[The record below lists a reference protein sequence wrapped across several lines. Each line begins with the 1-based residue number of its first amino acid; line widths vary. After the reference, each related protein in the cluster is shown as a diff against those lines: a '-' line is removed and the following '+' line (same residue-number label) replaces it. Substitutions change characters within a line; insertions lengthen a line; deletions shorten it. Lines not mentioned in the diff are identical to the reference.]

1 MGGGSGS
8 VGGLGNGIGGGAG
21 GGGGGV
27 GGDEGPLLQPLLGP
41 HVAGPD
47 SVGGS
52 RRSPNISFSPAEN
65 HLILCDGVLWD
76 DREAGGR
83 MVVHRFDRLSHG
95 GSNFGAFHPN
105 GNDVLLDGTVWDLRT
120 HSLKTMMPGV
130 EQCAVKFSA
139 CGDVLY
145 AYRPGGFEDAE
156 GGFRANQ
163 KRAREI
169 TCFQVRLS
177 LRRREGGEGGG
188 EGGRGVCVC
197 LRGSVFEERVGMCV
211 CVCLCLSVL
220 VAVSSLPCDGCNKA
234 QICLTLCLFL
244 IRN

>member
-1 MGGGSGS
+1 ME
-8 VGGLGNGIGGGAG
+8 G
-21 GGGGGV
+21 GGGGG
-27 GGDEGPLLQPLLGP
+27 DEDPLLQPLLVP

-47 SVGGS
+47 SVAGS
-52 RRSPNISFSPAEN
+52 RSPNISFSPAEN

-76 DREAGGR
+76 DRAAGGR

-130 EQCAVKFSA
+130 EHCAVKFSA

-145 AYRPGGFEDAE
+145 AYRPGGFDDAE

-169 TCFQVRLS
+169 TCFQVRWEGALD
-177 LRRREGGEGGG
+177 RESGQG
-188 EGGRGVCVC
+188 
-197 LRGSVFEERVGMCV
+197 
-211 CVCLCLSVL
+211 L
-220 VAVSSLPCDGCNKA
+220 VHMRSSLVCGLA
-234 QICLTLCLFL
+234 WEAFRLGVF
-244 IRN
+244 